1 MASQPLIPPFLLPR
15 GISKRTLLFFASRNA
30 RPRQGSLQAPPSG
43 LRLKSTSKST
53 KPSAARVLEKP
64 DRFRPPSHPARR
76 VMNARSAQQPRNYP
90 GPRLSEAELAE
101 KKTKRYPHM
110 FPPEGTVMHKFL
122 TSRGIHVWISMSV
135 LLSLATFTF
144 STNFKHTSPFA
155 HLLPPW
161 SQLLTHP
168 IDTISQVLAV
178 LKMHADHQ
186 TLETAEKRKKKIDD
200 VEKRRAY
207 RQAHGLEK
215 KEEGEEVVEGDVATA
230 AAADGQLTVDG
241 VDGENE
247 EDGVVRERR
256 RPIKK
261 WLGIW

>member
-1 MASQPLIPPFLLPR
+1 MASQPLIPPFLLPM
-15 GISKRTLLFFASRNA
+15 GISRRTLLFFASRNA
-30 RPRQGSLQAPPSG
+30 RQQQSSLQTPPG
-43 LRLKSTSKST
+43 LRLKSTSTSKPT

-76 VMNARSAQQPRNYP
+76 VMNPRSSQQPRNYP

-101 KKTKRYPHM
+101 KKTKRYPNM

-144 STNFKHTSPFA
+144 TTNFKHTSPFA
-155 HLLPPW
+155 HLLPSW

-186 TLETAEKRKKKIDD
+186 TLETAEKRKKKTDD

-215 KEEGEEVVEGDVATA
+215 KEEAEEVEEEGDAAVAG
-230 AAADGQLTVDG
+230 DGQLAVDG
-241 VDGENE
+241 ASGENE

>member
-1 MASQPLIPPFLLPR
+1 MASQPLIPPFLLPG
-15 GISKRTLLFFASRNA
+15 GISQRTLLFFASRNA
-30 RPRQGSLQAPPSG
+30 RQQQQQVSHLLQSQHLQPP
-43 LRLKSTSKST
+43 LRG
-53 KPSAARVLEKP
+53 RIVLEKP

-76 VMNARSAQQPRNYP
+76 VMNPRGSNSRQPINYP

-135 LLSLATFTF
+135 LVSLATFTLT
-144 STNFKHTSPFA
+144 TNFKHTSPFA
-155 HLLPPW
+155 HLLPSW
-161 SQLLTHP
+161 SQVLTHP
-168 IDTISQVLAV
+168 IDTVSQVFAV

-186 TLETAEKRKKKIDD
+186 TLETAEKRKRKTDD

-207 RQAHGLEK
+207 RRAHGLEK
-215 KEEGEEVVEGDVATA
+215 EENEEVVSETEGVVAIA
-230 AAADGQLTVDG
+230 VADGHDVEG
-241 VDGENE
+241 
-247 EDGVVRERR
+247 DGVVQERR